1 MEEVL
6 CISAQWSLTAELCCH
21 GAGFCCFSGGRRF
34 SFVPRVRCS
43 AAWKLAV
50 LVASAPSAQL
60 PGPAPKNQSGCP
72 CKEHRPSNSP
82 WGWTRCWSLFWQ
94 AVTSSDPPPSLTRG
108 LFPSPAPFRDM
119 VPERR
124 CSGAGMCLPASSL
137 MAFKAGLCFFVPG
150 PALSSALPSDSPSL
164 WASPRAPQAEDIHPL
179 TAFSA
184 AFFVS
189 VLERLENPLQLFNV
203 LKGCLVQCIL
213 CNISAFLVSVG
224 HIPWHSE
231 SEFLQE
237 KRMHRCAV
245 TGVCIN
251 WDLTTG
257 CCELLSALSFQDKQR
272 VSLLFSFWYSIFH
285 SSARFACSWRLVG
298 WPRGHAALSVIA
310 ACVYR
315 SECGAGL
322 C

>member
-124 CSGAGMCLPASSL
+124 CSGARCVFQHPAWWHSRRVYASLSLGQHCPLPCPVILPLSEL
-137 MAFKAGLCFFVPG
+137 LPVPHRQRTFT
-150 PALSSALPSDSPSL
+150 PS
-164 WASPRAPQAEDIHPL
+164 
-179 TAFSA
+179 
-184 AFFVS
+184 
-189 VLERLENPLQLFNV
+189 QLFR
-203 LKGCLVQCIL
+203 Q
-213 CNISAFLVSVG
+213 
-224 HIPWHSE
+224 
-231 SEFLQE
+231 
-237 KRMHRCAV
+237 
-245 TGVCIN
+245 
-251 WDLTTG
+251 
-257 CCELLSALSFQDKQR
+257 
-272 VSLLFSFWYSIFH
+272 LFSFLFW
-285 SSARFACSWRLVG
+285 SA
-298 WPRGHAALSVIA
+298 
-310 ACVYR
+310 
-315 SECGAGL
+315 
-322 C
+322 